1 MLIIPAI
8 DLKDGKCVR
17 LSQGRMDQVTL
28 YSDNPAEV
36 ARKWEGMG
44 AELIHLVDLDGAS
57 AGRPV
62 NTKAIRKIID
72 SVEIPLQLGGGIR
85 DQKTAE
91 EYFSLGIGRIVLG
104 TAACEQPE
112 LIAEA
117 CRRYPGKILVSIDAR
132 EGKVAIKGWEEIT
145 DREVIG
151 QARRLEELKVAAI
164 IYTDIKRDG
173 MMSGPNLEETRKLA
187 ESLKTPI
194 IAAGGISCLEDI
206 RNLMELEQYGVEGVI
221 TGKAL
226 YSGKLDFRE
235 ALELTRQR

>member
-28 YSDNPAEV
+28 YSTDPAEI

-62 NTKAIRKIID
+62 NTEAIKEIVG
-72 SVEIPLQLGGGIR
+72 SVKIPLQLGGGIR

-91 EYFSLGIGRIVLG
+91 NYFSLGIDRIVLG

-112 LIAEA
+112 LITEA

-132 EGKVAIKGWEEIT
+132 EGKAAIKGWEELTAEGAIELAQ
-145 DREVIG
+145 RF
-151 QARRLEELKVAAI
+151 EELKVAAI

-173 MMSGPNLEETRKLA
+173 MLSGPNLEETRKLA
-187 ESLKTPI
+187 RSLKTPI
-194 IAAGGISCLEDI
+194 IAAGGVSSLEDI
-206 RNLMELEQYGVEGVI
+206 RDLMELEPDGVEGVI

-226 YSGKLDFRE
+226 YSGKLDLRE
-235 ALELTRQR
+235 AIKLTRQR

>member
-1 MLIIPAI
+1 MLVIPAI

-17 LSQGRMDQVTL
+17 LSQGRMDRVTL

-44 AELIHLVDLDGAS
+44 ARLIHLVDLDGAS

-62 NTKAIRKIID
+62 NTEAIRRIID

-91 EYFSLGIGRIVLG
+91 EYFSLGIDRIVLG

-145 DREVIG
+145 DREAIEL
-151 QARRLEELKVAAI
+151 ARRLEELKVASI

-187 ESLKTPI
+187 ESLNTPI

-206 RNLMELEQYGVEGVI
+206 RSLMELEQYGVEGVI

-226 YSGKLDFRE
+226 YRGKLDLRE
-235 ALELTRQR
+235 ALELTRQG

>member
-17 LSQGRMDQVTL
+17 LSQGRMDRVTQ
-28 YSDNPAEV
+28 YSTNPAEI

-62 NTKAIRKIID
+62 NTEAIRKIID
-72 SVEIPLQLGGGIR
+72 SVKTPLQLGGGIR

-91 EYFSLGIGRIVLG
+91 DYLSLGIDRIVLG

-112 LIAEA
+112 LIAEV
-117 CRRYPGKILVSIDAR
+117 CRRYPGKILVGIDAR
-132 EGKVAIKGWEEIT
+132 EGKVAIKGWEETT
-145 DREVIG
+145 DREAIEL
-151 QARRLEELKVAAI
+151 ARRFEDLKVAAI

-173 MMSGPNLEETRKLA
+173 MLSGPNLEETRKLA
-187 ESLKTPI
+187 QSLKTPI
-194 IAAGGISCLEDI
+194 IAAGGVSSLEDI
-206 RNLMELEQYGVEGVI
+206 RALMEIEQYGVEGVI

-226 YSGKLDFRE
+226 YSGKLDLRE
-235 ALELTRQR
+235 AIELTRQK

>member
-1 MLIIPAI
+1 MLVIPAI

-28 YSDNPAEV
+28 YSENPAEI

-62 NTKAIRKIID
+62 NTESIRKIID
-72 SVEIPLQLGGGIR
+72 SVKIPLQLGGGIR
-85 DQKTAE
+85 DQRTAE
-91 EYFSLGIGRIVLG
+91 EYFSLGIDRIVLG

-132 EGKVAIKGWEEIT
+132 EGKVAIKGWEEVTSEGAI
-145 DREVIG
+145 EL
-151 QARRLEELKVAAI
+151 ARKLEELKVAAI

-173 MMSGPNLEETRKLA
+173 MLSGPNLDETRKLA
-187 ESLKTPI
+187 ESLNTPV
-194 IAAGGISCLEDI
+194 IAAGGISCLDDI
-206 RNLMELEQYGVEGVI
+206 HSLMELEQYGVEGVI

-226 YSGKLDFRE
+226 YSGKLDLRE

>member
-17 LSQGRMDQVTL
+17 LSQGRMDRVTQ
-28 YSDNPAEV
+28 YSTNPAEI

-62 NTKAIRKIID
+62 NTKAIREIID
-72 SVEIPLQLGGGIR
+72 SVKIPLQLGGGIR

-91 EYFSLGIGRIVLG
+91 SYLSLGIDRIVLG
-104 TAACEQPE
+104 TAAYEQPE

-117 CRRYPGKILVSIDAR
+117 CRSYPGKILVSIDAR
-132 EGKVAIKGWEEIT
+132 EGKVAIKGWEELTAEGAI
-145 DREVIG
+145 EL
-151 QARRLEELKVAAI
+151 ARRFEDLKIAAI

-173 MMSGPNLEETRKLA
+173 MMSGPNIEETQRLA
-187 ESLKTPI
+187 QSLKTPI
-194 IAAGGISCLEDI
+194 IAAGGVSSLEDI
-206 RNLMELEQYGVEGVI
+206 RDLMEIGQYGVEGVI
-221 TGKAL
+221 IGKAL
-226 YSGKLDFRE
+226 YCGELDLRE
-235 ALELTRQR
+235 AIELTRQR

>member
-1 MLIIPAI
+1 MLVIPAI

-17 LSQGRMDQVTL
+17 LSQGKMDRVTL
-28 YSDNPAEV
+28 YSDNPAEI

-62 NTKAIRKIID
+62 NTEAIRKIID

-91 EYFSLGIGRIVLG
+91 EYFSLGIARIVLG

-132 EGKVAIKGWEEIT
+132 EGKVAIKGWKEVTE
-145 DREVIG
+145 REAIEL
-151 QARRLEELKVAAI
+151 ARRLEELKVAAI

-173 MMSGPNLEETRKLA
+173 MLSGPNLEETRRLA
-187 ESLKTPI
+187 ESLNTPI

-206 RNLMELEQYGVEGVI
+206 RSLMELEQYGVEGVI

-226 YSGKLDFRE
+226 YSGKLDLRE
-235 ALELTRQR
+235 AIELTRQR